1 MIRPLVALSKVA
13 DGNMYIPTDT
23 TNAEVVQ
30 NRERWLQTLDIS
42 LNNATRVFVTYDQ
55 PDFCRYRVVNDE
67 DKGDGMRDAGKLIGT
82 DALVTTQPGHALF
95 LPVADCVATVF
106 FDEEHSVIMLSHL
119 GRHSLEQQGGVE
131 SVKYLT

>member
-42 LNNATRVFVTYDQ
+42 LEDASRVFVTYDQ
-55 PDFCRYRVVNDE
+55 PDFCRYRVVSNE
-67 DKGDGMRDAGKLIGT
+67 DKGDGMRDVGKLIGT
-82 DALVTTQPGHALF
+82 DALVTTQSGHALF
-95 LPVADCVATVF
+95 
-106 FDEEHSVIMLSHL
+106 
-119 GRHSLEQQGGVE
+119 
-131 SVKYLT
+131 